1 MSDAGS
7 NPNNKDNAILSDE
20 ALKEISAGM
29 NGPDAQF
36 MAENLYKQLTGS
48 NGPAELEKGY
58 TEEEV
63 ITALK
68 NAFRAIKIKGM
79 PS

>member
-1 MSDAGS
+1 MSNAGS
-7 NPNNKDNAILSDE
+7 DPGNKGNALLSDE

-36 MAENLYKQLTGS
+36 MAENLYKQLTAS

-58 TEEEV
+58 SEEEV

-68 NAFRAIKIKGM
+68 KAFSGIKIKDM